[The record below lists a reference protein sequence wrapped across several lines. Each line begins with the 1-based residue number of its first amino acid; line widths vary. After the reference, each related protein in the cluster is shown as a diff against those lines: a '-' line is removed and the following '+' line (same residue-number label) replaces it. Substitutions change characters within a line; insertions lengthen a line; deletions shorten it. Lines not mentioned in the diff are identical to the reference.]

1 MRAVRDQIAALDR
14 TLIEAVK
21 GEETCR
27 LPMTCH
33 GVGIVVTASFSAAV
47 EASG

>member
-14 TLIEAVK
+14 KLIEAVK